1 MNFPKSTIKKSL
13 HIIPDSLKDGITGDA
28 QVTIGYQIYNLAKLT
43 HTTAGIANLQ
53 FGDYNINKVG
63 LYGKNIE
70 IHADTGRLNEYA
82 TDDIFIGSAGS
93 MLRIGMYSNTT
104 FDNGVNFM
112 LITPDVTKFQDKQV
126 IIAANNN
133 YENANKVSINNVT
146 TNYGGCLLVGDYNRA
161 HIALDNF
168 QIQAKEDGVNA
179 ADKLCLNPMGGSVYI
194 NYCQQYFTTIT
205 LNRIQGYN
213 INHTV
218 DKLYLNPAGGNVIL
232 NSDKSRLIFSTVNA
246 GESVKASIYLATSTN
261 GTLPAGF
268 NLAYGTSLTSND
280 NFCIEASKILLE
292 AYNTYIKNNTYVEKV
307 LNVHG
312 STILNADVIIR
323 TDKWTT
329 DMVVIDGSV
338 NSRSAEIRSMADI
351 SLSSHTYEKNN
362 TTMEYY
368 PSLKFDYIYKK
379 SSIGFSTT
387 YYTEEL
393 KIKAG
398 DYYVSNNIAYS
409 GLIIGEDSLNS
420 KVKLHVIFNNDVF
433 ARYSAIINENLQV
446 YGDTKLGNINN
457 LDNFKALTVYGK
469 SRFVGNGIELYY
481 KTPYIDFHFDGNAS
495 SPSLSDDSSSDDNTS
510 RIIESA
516 RGILEATP
524 KFKSTFVAA
533 TGSYG
538 NTLPSTSEAI
548 EGQIF
553 FKLL

>member
-43 HTTAGIANLQ
+43 HTTDGIANLQ
-53 FGDYNINKVG
+53 FGDYNVNKVG

-82 TDDIFIGSAGS
+82 TDDILIGSAGS
-93 MLRIGMYSNTT
+93 KLRIGMYSSTMFN
-104 FDNGVNFM
+104 NGVNFM
-112 LITPDVTKFQDKQV
+112 LMTPDVTKFIDKQV
-126 IIAANNN
+126 ILTASNS

-146 TNYGGCLLVGDYNRA
+146 TRYGGCLLVGDYNKA

-218 DKLYLNPAGGNVIL
+218 GKLYLNPAGGNVVL
-232 NSDKSRLIFSTVNA
+232 NSDKSRLIFATVNA
-246 GESVKASIYLATSTN
+246 DESVKASIYLAKSTN
-261 GTLPAGF
+261 GTLPVSFDMPSGSTISAT
-268 NLAYGTSLTSND
+268 NS
-280 NFCIEASKILLE
+280 FCIDSNSIWLATGS
-292 AYNTYIKNNTYVEKV
+292 TYIKGASTYIEKDLYV
-307 LNVHG
+307 YKT
-312 STILNADVIIR
+312 TILNADVIIR

-368 PSLKFDYIYKK
+368 PSLKFEYIYKK
-379 SSIGFSTT
+379 SNIGFSTT
-387 YYTEEL
+387 YNTEEL

-398 DYYVSNNIAYS
+398 DCYVSNNIAYS
-409 GLIIGEDSLNS
+409 GLIIGEDSRNS
-420 KVKLHVIFNNDVF
+420 KVILHVIFNNDVF

-481 KTPYIDFHFDGNAS
+481 KTRYIDFHFGGNAS
-495 SPSLSDDSSSDDNTS
+495 SPSLSNDSSSDDYTA
-510 RIIESA
+510 RIIEETS
-516 RGILEATP
+516 GIITVDSKL
-524 KFKSTFVAA
+524 KSTFI
-533 TGSYG
+533 TTSYG
-538 NTLPSTSEAI
+538 GSTGAPAGPV
-548 EGQIF
+548 EGQLYFEYI
-553 FKLL
+553 

>member
-1 MNFPKSTIKKSL
+1 MNFPRSTIKKSL

-53 FGDYNINKVG
+53 FGDYNVNKVG

-93 MLRIGMYSNTT
+93 MLRIGMYSSTT

-112 LITPDVTKFQDKQV
+112 LMTPDVTKFQDKQV

-146 TNYGGCLLVGDYNRA
+146 TKYGGCLLVGDYNKA

-194 NYCQQYFTTIT
+194 NYCQSYFTTIT

-218 DKLYLNPAGGNVIL
+218 GKLYLNPAGGNVVL

-246 GESVKASIYLATSTN
+246 GESVKASIYFATTGN
-261 GTLPAGF
+261 GGLPAGF
-268 NLAYGTSLTSND
+268 NLANGNSLTSNN
-280 NFCIEASKILLE
+280 NFCIETTKLLIE
-292 AYNTYIKNNTYVEKV
+292 ADSTYIKNNTHIEET
-307 LNVHG
+307 LNVYGNSNLNSDIIIKSDEWENNMITISGSVSEHTAKVQGYADLILDSYEYRDENSHIVYYYPALKFFYRYRKYNG
-312 STILNADVIIR
+312 STYASFTKKFRIEA
-323 TDKWTT
+323 
-329 DMVVIDGSV
+329 GQFY
-338 NSRSAEIRSMADI
+338 I
-351 SLSSHTYEKNN
+351 S
-362 TTMEYY
+362 
-368 PSLKFDYIYKK
+368 D
-379 SSIGFSTT
+379 
-387 YYTEEL
+387 
-393 KIKAG
+393 
-398 DYYVSNNIAYS
+398 NIAYT
-409 GLIIGEDSLNS
+409 GLIIGSTEYGNLSLT
-420 KVKLHVIFNNDVF
+420 IFTDDVF
-433 ARYSAIINENLQV
+433 LRHSLTITDNLNA
-446 YGDTKLGNINN
+446 YGDTILGDNDGNN
-457 LDNFKALTVYGK
+457 TLTV
-469 SRFVGNGIELYY
+469 
-481 KTPYIDFHFDGNAS
+481 NA
-495 SPSLSDDSSSDDNTS
+495 T
-510 RIIESA
+510 
-516 RGILEATP
+516 
-524 KFKSTFVAA
+524 STFNNNIILNSNY
-533 TGSYG
+533 TYGS
-538 NTLPSTSEAI
+538 TLPLTGQ

>member
-43 HTTAGIANLQ
+43 HTTDGIANLQ
-53 FGDYNINKVG
+53 FGDYNVNKVG

-93 MLRIGMYSNTT
+93 MLRIGMYSSTT

-112 LITPDVTKFQDKQV
+112 LMTPDVTKFQDKQV

-194 NYCQQYFTTIT
+194 NYCQSYFTTIT

-218 DKLYLNPAGGNVIL
+218 GKLYLNPAGGNVVL

-261 GTLPAGF
+261 GSLPAGF

-292 AYNTYIKNNTYVEKV
+292 ADNTYIKNNTYVEKV

-368 PSLKFDYIYKK
+368 PSLKFDYRYKK

-387 YYTEEL
+387 YNTEEL

-409 GLIIGEDSLNS
+409 GLIIGNDISDYMLYI
-420 KVKLHVIFNNDVF
+420 VLINDVF
-433 ARYSAIINENLQV
+433 LRHSLTITEDLHAW
-446 YGDTKLGNINN
+446 GDTILGDSAGKNTLKVNAISTF
-457 LDNFKALTVYGK
+457 DNAITLNK
-469 SRFVGNGIELYY
+469 
-481 KTPYIDFHFDGNAS
+481 
-495 SPSLSDDSSSDDNTS
+495 
-510 RIIESA
+510 
-516 RGILEATP
+516 
-524 KFKSTFVAA
+524 KSTFNNNIVLNSSYTYGQNLPL
-533 TGSYG
+533 TG
-538 NTLPSTSEAI
+538 E

-553 FKLL
+553 FKIL

>member
-43 HTTAGIANLQ
+43 HTTDGIANLQ
-53 FGDYNINKVG
+53 FGDYNVNKVG

-82 TDDIFIGSAGS
+82 TDDILIGSAGS
-93 MLRIGMYSNTT
+93 KLRIGMYSSTMFN
-104 FDNGVNFM
+104 NGVNFM
-112 LITPDVTKFQDKQV
+112 LMTPDVTKFIDKQV
-126 IIAANNN
+126 ILTASNS

-146 TNYGGCLLVGDYNRA
+146 TRYGGCLLVGDYNRA

-194 NYCQQYFTTIT
+194 NYCQKYFTTIT
-205 LNRIQGYN
+205 LNRIQCYN
-213 INHTV
+213 IDHTV
-218 DKLYLNPAGGNVIL
+218 GTLYLNPAGGNVLL
-232 NSDKSRLIFSTVNA
+232 NSNSILTFYDLDSTHTNTDLNLGMMYYVSESSSILEKYKPTFFNYRTGEELTIDETFVMHSISSAYIDAANLYIGCSADVKNDFSV
-246 GESVKASIYLATSTN
+246 Y
-261 GTLPAGF
+261 
-268 NLAYGTSLTSND
+268 
-280 NFCIEASKILLE
+280 
-292 AYNTYIKNNTYVEKV
+292 
-307 LNVHG
+307 G
-312 STILNADVIIR
+312 STELNG
-323 TDKWTT
+323 
-329 DMVVIDGSV
+329 DMYGLSIKSDDWANTIMNVSGSYKNGSGELSMNGAITINGYVKDGG
-338 NSRSAEIRSMADI
+338 
-351 SLSSHTYEKNN
+351 
-362 TTMEYY
+362 YY
-368 PSLKFDYIYKK
+368 NPALTFNYLFDYIP
-379 SSIGFSTT
+379 
-387 YYTEEL
+387 YTRQL

-398 DYYVSNNIAYS
+398 IVSTGS
-409 GLIIGEDSLNS
+409 TWKGLIIGEDSYNNDD
-420 KVKLHVIFNNDVF
+420 KLHVIFNNDVF
-433 ARYSAIINENLQV
+433 ARYSAIINKNLQV

-481 KTPYIDFHFDGNAS
+481 TTPYIDFHFGGNAS
-495 SPSLSDDSSSDDNTS
+495 NSSLSDSSSSDDNTS
-510 RIIESA
+510 RIIEST
-516 RGILEATP
+516 RGVLEATP

-538 NTLPSTSEAI
+538 NTLPSTNEAI